1 MSKTEDLLAE
11 LFTAY
16 TYEGNLARMEWIF
29 AKAIFPLQKYSFK
42 VPPVHIAV
50 ANGDVDTLE
59 YLFRKGFDLNV
70 VDPAIHGGTVVH
82 RCATSN
88 DLEMLACLLKKKV
101 HLDLDA
107 VDDHGRTP
115 LHIAC
120 IKGHPDIAHALIES
134 GVNIVILDMDGKSP
148 RYYADISRLSS
159 VSARL
164 PPFQY
169 NWEATAKRKAE
180 ETRRNLLYTEVN
192 PYTISSSPTASRKS
206 KLTCKQSKE
215 H

>member
-16 TYEGNLARMEWIF
+16 TYEGDLARMEWIF
-29 AKAIFPLQKYSFK
+29 AKAIFPLQKYSFE

-50 ANGDVDTLE
+50 ANGNVNTLD
-59 YLFRKGFDLNV
+59 YLFEKGFNLNV
-70 VDPAIHGGTVVH
+70 ADPAIHGGTVVH
-82 RCATSN
+82 RCAASN
-88 DLEMLACLLKKKV
+88 DLEMLTCLLKRKAY
-101 HLDLDA
+101 LDLDA
-107 VDDHGRTP
+107 VDNYGRTP

-120 IKGHPDIAHALIES
+120 IKGHPDIAHVLIES
-134 GVNIVILDMDGKSP
+134 GANVTTLDIDGKSP

-164 PPFQY
+164 PPFRY
-169 NWEATAKRKAE
+169 DWEATAKRKAE
-180 ETRRNLLYTEVN
+180 ESRRNLLYTETNVH
-192 PYTISSSPTASRKS
+192 TRLSSAATPRKPKS
-206 KLTCKQSKE
+206 TCRQSKQ